1 MSASKVILIEIE
13 SKVWYDF
20 LKLIVRLGVRM
31 IRIRLANECDAEELL
46 KIYQPYVTDTT
57 ISFEY
62 KVPSLTEFR
71 QRITSTL
78 EDYPFLV
85 AENQSGNLLGYAY
98 AHAYNN
104 RPGYAWTAEATIY
117 LATEAKGKG
126 VGSKLYRHLEK
137 EVIEQNIF
145 YLVACITGDNHA
157 SQVFHKKLGYQQVAK
172 FQQFAYKLGNWYDIV
187 WMQKR
192 LAKPSKEPL
201 PMIPYSKL

>member
-1 MSASKVILIEIE
+1 
-13 SKVWYDF
+13 
-20 LKLIVRLGVRM
+20 M
-31 IRIRLANECDAEELL
+31 IRIRLANKFDAEELL
-46 KIYQPYVTDTT
+46 RIYQPYVTDTT

-85 AENQSGNLLGYAY
+85 AENQSGDLVGYTY

-117 LATEAKGKG
+117 LAAEAKGKG
-126 VGSKLYRHLEK
+126 VGRKLYRHLEK
-137 EVIEQNIF
+137 EVIKQNIF
-145 YLVACITGDNHA
+145 YLVACITGNNQA
-157 SQVFHKKLGYQQVAK
+157 SQVFHEKLGYQQVAK
-172 FQQFAYKLGNWYDIV
+172 FQQVAYKLENWYDIV

-192 LAKPSKEPL
+192 LAEPPKVAL